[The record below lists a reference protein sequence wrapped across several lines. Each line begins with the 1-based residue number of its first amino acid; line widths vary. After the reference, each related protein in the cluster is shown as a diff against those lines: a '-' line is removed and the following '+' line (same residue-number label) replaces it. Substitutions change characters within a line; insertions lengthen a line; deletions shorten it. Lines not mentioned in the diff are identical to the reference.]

1 MNEAKQAYGCEYAE
15 RKERKIKMTF
25 DVIVREKN
33 AVRNNQIK
41 ENAQGGS
48 LSQVIDH
55 SLVDS
60 MPLEGHPL
68 LP

>member
-15 RKERKIKMTF
+15 RKEGKFKMSF
-25 DVIVREKN
+25 DVIVREKY
-33 AVRNNQIK
+33 AVRDHQIE

-55 SLVDS
+55 PLVDS
-60 MPLEGHPL
+60 VPLKGHPL